1 MLLLVMRGIPRRRR
15 EPTCAGSSRPCSSRK
30 RSQKDEFKKIAS
42 KVWDKIAKVFHEKK
56 KPLTDEQMEKID
68 KLITHYA
75 KPVH

>member
-1 MLLLVMRGIPRRRR
+1 MRGQLKALLEQKQI
-15 EPTCAGSSRPCSSRK
+15 T
-30 RSQKDEFKKIAS
+30 KDEFKKIAS